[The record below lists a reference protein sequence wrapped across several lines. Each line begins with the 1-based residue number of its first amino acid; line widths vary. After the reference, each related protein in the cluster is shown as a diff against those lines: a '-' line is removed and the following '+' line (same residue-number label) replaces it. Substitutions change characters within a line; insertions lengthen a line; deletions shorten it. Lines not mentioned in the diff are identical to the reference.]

1 MNALCPKCMR
11 SRSHLHAGFGQI
23 MCSTCGTHSQAP
35 EVRYVLLN
43 AGDKLKAGDSVW
55 VTTVDDRSYW
65 RDVPQQFAG
74 KVVEPNDPP
83 CRRREL

>member
-11 SRSHLHAGFGQI
+11 SRSHLHVGFGQI

-35 EVRYVLLN
+35 EVRYLLLN
-43 AGDKLKAGDSVW
+43 TSDTLQAGDSVW
-55 VTTVDDRSYW
+55 ITPAEGKPYW
-65 RDVPQQFAG
+65 SDVPLKFVG
-74 KVVEPNDPP
+74 KVVDPSDPP